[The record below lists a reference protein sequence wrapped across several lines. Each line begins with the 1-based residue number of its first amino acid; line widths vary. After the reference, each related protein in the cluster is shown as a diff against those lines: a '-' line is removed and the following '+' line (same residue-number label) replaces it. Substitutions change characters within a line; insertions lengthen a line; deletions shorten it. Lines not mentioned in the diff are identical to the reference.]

1 MCTMKKNIN
10 VSKIN
15 QLVLRGLIAEDQEL
29 FLNRLGIIID
39 RSNRELLE
47 QLADGI
53 IVSAHVTDVEAAKA
67 WIAER
72 NKSNNWTIT
81 EITSVEPISD
91 PTSVRINYRYTRPSK
106 WFTTQEKANRYS
118 CGYSEDGVAQMD
130 EEHQYEGKYSST
142 SNDSCRIDKEWLEI
156 EKL

>member
-1 MCTMKKNIN
+1 MCTTKKNIN

-15 QLVLRGLIAEDQEL
+15 QLVIRGLIAEDQEL

-39 RSNRELLE
+39 RSSRELLE

-53 IVSAHVTDVEAAKA
+53 IISARVTNEDAAKT
-67 WIAER
+67 WIMER

-81 EITSVEPISD
+81 EIISVEPISD
-91 PTSVRINYRYTRPSK
+91 PNCVRINYRYARPSK
-106 WFTTQEKANRYS
+106 WFTTKEKADRYS

-142 SNDSCRIDKEWLEI
+142 SNDTCRIDKDWLEV
-156 EKL
+156 EML